1 MKLTPSE
8 FFVCRLST
16 HNLDNRKLDVFSLR
30 FLIFIQKNN
39 QPQFGCLLDAKD
51 CDCRPPDFHAST
63 EHLTLKLVGWH
74 IQTPCLTGI
83 PPESGG

>member
-30 FLIFIQKNN
+30 FLIFNFYSKK
-39 QPQFGCLLDAKD
+39 QPTTIWLPTRCKGL
-51 CDCRPPDFHAST
+51 
-63 EHLTLKLVGWH
+63 
-74 IQTPCLTGI
+74 
-83 PPESGG
+83 